1 MADFLLLFSILL
13 AWFVLFF
20 LNSDCSKRKN
30 INKYTKKAKINR
42 KEIDIEKVIKI
53 NIFNSQWFSYTFLLF
68 TIILIHDKFKYCKKR
83 IKHAEP
89 DKK

>member
-53 NIFNSQWFSYTFLLF
+53 NIFNSQWFSYTYFSIFYIILLF
-68 TIILIHDKFKYCKKR
+68 FFKFLIL
-83 IKHAEP
+83 
-89 DKK
+89 